1 MEKVRENGE
10 RRGGGGV
17 SLIFKID
24 WKREEGGEER
34 KNIQL
39 AIHGLA
45 RGDKKVEKLS
55 TNMGN
60 GKGRNFYQLYY
71 CTVQYSYIGYVL

>member
-24 WKREEGGEER
+24 WKREER

-71 CTVQYSYIGYVL
+71 CTVPVQLRIYVL